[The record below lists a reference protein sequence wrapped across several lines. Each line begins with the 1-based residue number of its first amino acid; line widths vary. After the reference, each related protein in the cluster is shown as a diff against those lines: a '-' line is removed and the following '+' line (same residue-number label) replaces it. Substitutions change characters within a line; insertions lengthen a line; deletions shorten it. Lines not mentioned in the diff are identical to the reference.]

1 MIVDGILS
9 VVGAIIGFIG
19 DLLPSSTLTGLP
31 ESISGLGET
40 IGERAGP
47 INRFFPVE
55 ELFTFLVIVFLYWLP
70 AVLIYQLVFWIYK
83 HLPVVGAG

>member
-1 MIVDGILS
+1 VITNGILA
-9 VVGAIIGFIG
+9 VFGAIISFVG

-31 ESISGLGET
+31 SSITDLGTT
-40 IGERAGP
+40 IGEKAGP
-47 INRFFPVE
+47 INKFFPLH